1 MSNFTIT
8 YTVTNTLNLE
18 ADNAHD
24 AYTSASSLL
33 SDEFEDFSIEFVKEE
48 VAPLSSSYVSMAS
61 LLSSPPQSTTS
72 EQGNYR
78 FLVPSRNSTSE
89 YTRAY

>member
-8 YTVTNTLNLE
+8 YTVTNQLNLE

-24 AYTSASSLL
+24 AYNSASSLL
-33 SDEFEDFSIEFVKEE
+33 SDEFEDFNIEFVKEE
-48 VAPLSSSYVSMAS
+48 VTLPSNSYVSMAS
-61 LLSSPPQSTTS
+61 LLSLPAQSTTS
-72 EQGNYR
+72 AEASYTP
-78 FLVPSRNSTSE
+78 LVPSSSTSG